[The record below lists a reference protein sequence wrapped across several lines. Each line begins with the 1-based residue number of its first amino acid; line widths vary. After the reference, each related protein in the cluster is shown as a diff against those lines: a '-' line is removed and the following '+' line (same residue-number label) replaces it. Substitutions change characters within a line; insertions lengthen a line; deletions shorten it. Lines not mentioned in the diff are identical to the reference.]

1 MIRIKNFDQNF
12 KTKLYEKVSLIESKS
27 GTEAVVI
34 IKNSSGNYFSRVL
47 AASGIFFI
55 LLLSYFML
63 SPIEYDPY
71 SMYIISL
78 LSSVAVFCILYFI
91 PGLQFFLISEKTK
104 KKNTEIHA
112 RALFQKAQM
121 YKTQNHIAFLVYF
134 SLLEKKSYF
143 LTDYGINLIMD
154 DDEIKNISEKLQK
167 ALKGKNPKDD
177 ILKALDEIATV
188 MEKYIPRPEDDIN
201 ELPDDLDVEL

>member
-1 MIRIKNFDQNF
+1 MIRIKDFDKDF
-12 KTKLYEKVSLIESKS
+12 KTRLYGKVTQIESKS

-34 IKNSSGNYFSRVL
+34 IKNSSGNYFSRIL
-47 AASGIFFI
+47 AASGVFFI
-55 LLLSYFML
+55 VLLTYFML
-63 SPIEYDPY
+63 SPFEYDPY
-71 SMYIISL
+71 MMYTFSL
-78 LSSVAVFCILYFI
+78 TASAAVFFLFYFV
-91 PGLQFFLISEKTK
+91 PGLQRFLISEKTK
-104 KKNTEIHA
+104 LKNTEIHA

-143 LTDYGINLIMD
+143 LTDYGIDLIMD
-154 DDEIKNISEKLQK
+154 KSELKKISENLQN
-167 ALKGKNPKDD
+167 ALNAENPKEE
-177 ILKALDEIATV
+177 ILKALDEIAPV